1 MNVALHGYP
10 VSTPEDV
17 RTALVAAKEQGVDAI
32 YASYIGATVT
42 AEAEIREFA
51 SANRL
56 PDFWAIPPPVGRG
69 GFMSYSPR
77 LSDNARRGAAL
88 IDKILRGARVAD
100 LPFEYPTQYD
110 LEINLKS
117 ANERGIAIPQS
128 ILLRAT
134 RVIE

>member
-1 MNVALHGYP
+1 VDCEQTLGEGAIGNSRRQFLIGTGALLA
-10 VSTPEDV
+10 V
-17 RTALVAAKEQGVDAI
+17 RPARTQQSQKVWRI
-32 YASYIGATVT
+32 P

-88 IDKILRGARVAD
+88 IDKILKGA
-100 LPFEYPTQYD
+100 
-110 LEINLKS
+110 K
-117 ANERGIAIPQS
+117 
-128 ILLRAT
+128 
-134 RVIE
+134 